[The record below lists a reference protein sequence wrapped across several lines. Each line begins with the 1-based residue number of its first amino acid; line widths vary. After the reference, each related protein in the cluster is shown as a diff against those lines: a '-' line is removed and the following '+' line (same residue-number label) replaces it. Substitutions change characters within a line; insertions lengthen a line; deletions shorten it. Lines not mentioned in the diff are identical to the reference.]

1 MAESG
6 ELDFSNLDGMDDID
20 WSDVEGELQQN
31 RDMLIQEAKDSKKPA
46 DDSLAAL
53 QSSGEG
59 SESIILSDPADL
71 DIDFLM
77 DVPLR
82 LTVEI
87 GRTKILIK
95 DLLNI
100 DVKSVIE
107 LKKKIGAP
115 MNVLINDKQVAKG
128 EIIVQNEKFGLK
140 ITQILNEKERL
151 QSLRDC

>member
-31 RDMLIQEAKDSKKPA
+31 RDMLIQEAKESKKPA
-46 DDSLAAL
+46 EGGAL
-53 QSSGEG
+53 QSSGE
-59 SESIILSDPADL
+59 ESVSDALPDPTEL

-87 GRTKILIK
+87 GRTKVLIK

-100 DVKSVIE
+100 DINSVIE
-107 LKKKIGAP
+107 LRKKIGAP

-128 EIIVQNEKFGLK
+128 EIIV
-140 ITQILNEKERL
+140 
-151 QSLRDC
+151 

>member
-6 ELDFSNLDGMDDID
+6 ELDFLNLDGMDDID

-31 RDMLIQEAKDSKKPA
+31 RDMLIQEAKESKTP
-46 DDSLAAL
+46 DEEAL
-53 QSSGEG
+53 QSSGEDSV
-59 SESIILSDPADL
+59 SEALPDPTEL

-77 DVPLR
+77 DVPLK

-95 DLLNI
+95 DLLDI
-100 DVKSVIE
+100 DIKSVIE
-107 LKKKIGAP
+107 LRKKIGAP

-140 ITQILNEKERL
+140 ITQIFDEKERL
-151 QSLRDC
+151 QSLRDR

>member
-1 MAESG
+1 MAETG

-46 DDSLAAL
+46 DDSGAL
-53 QSSGEG
+53 QGLDEG
-59 SESIILSDPADL
+59 LVASTLPDPTEL

-87 GRTKILIK
+87 GRTKMLIK

-100 DVKSVIE
+100 DLKSVIE

-128 EIIVQNEKFGLK
+128 EIIVQNERFGLK

-151 QSLRDC
+151 LSLRDR

>member
-1 MAESG
+1 MADSG

-46 DDSLAAL
+46 DDSLGAL

-59 SESIILSDPADL
+59 SESITLSDPTDL